1 MRFSRAVGGAVTNG
15 VIGARGVFVTTVS
28 VPQLDIPIHVE
39 EGRGMTTPQ
48 KPPFG

>member
-1 MRFSRAVGGAVTNG
+1 
-15 VIGARGVFVTTVS
+15 